1 MDLNRSAVDILVDLH
16 DRSLSAETLLQAT
29 FERINALNPA
39 VNAIV
44 GLADR
49 EDVLAQA
56 RALDA
61 GPVRGPLHGLPLAPK
76 DLVNVAG
83 LRSTQGSPI
92 FADLVPDTDDV
103 LAAKLRAAGAILIGK
118 TNVPEFGL
126 GSHTFNPVYGRTTNP
141 YDPARTCGGSS
152 GGAGVALALG
162 MLALA
167 DGSDMMGSLR
177 NPAAW
182 NNVYGFRPTWGRVA
196 RELNE
201 DGALHQMATRGPMAR
216 TPQDLALLLDVLT
229 GPDPLRAEMAAPE
242 PLLPGLQAF
251 AVAGTDLS
259 GMRIGWL
266 GDWGG
271 AFPCEPG
278 ILEVSADA
286 LDVLRGLG
294 AVVDDLLPPHDFDD
308 LWRSWTA
315 LRSWQVGAGLRSLR
329 RHADLMKDSAQW
341 EMERVEQMSAIDV
354 HEASAARARWAW
366 SAHALFER
374 YDALVLP
381 TTQVWPF
388 PIELAWPTAINGV
401 EMDTYHRWMAA
412 MVPVSLL
419 GLPALSVPAGFGE
432 AGLPAGVQIFGP
444 RGSDARLLA
453 IGEAYHRPTQ
463 WPQRRPPAMALD

>member
-1 MDLNRSAVDILVDLH
+1 MDLNRSAVDILADLH
-16 DRSLSAETLLQAT
+16 NRSLSAEAMLNAT
-29 FERINALNPA
+29 YERIDALNPA

-49 EDVLAQA
+49 DAMLTQA
-56 RALDA
+56 RAMDA
-61 GPVRGPLHGLPLAPK
+61 GPIRGPLHGLPLAPK

-83 LRSTQGSPI
+83 LRSTHGSRI
-92 FADLVPDTDDV
+92 YAEYVPDTDEV
-103 LAAKLRAAGAILIGK
+103 LAARLRSAGAILIGK

-141 YDPARTCGGSS
+141 YDPVRTCGGSS

-162 MLALA
+162 LLALA

-182 NNVYGFRPTWGRVA
+182 NNVYGFRPTWGRVPP
-196 RELNE
+196 EPEE
-201 DGALHQMATRGPMAR
+201 DGALHQMSTRGPMAR
-216 TPQDLALLLDVLT
+216 TPQDLALLLDVLSAR
-229 GPDPLRAEMAAPE
+229 DPMRPEVAAPP
-242 PLLPGLQAF
+242 PLLAGLQAF
-251 AVAGTDLS
+251 ADAGSDLS

-278 ILEVSADA
+278 ILAISADA
-286 LDVLRGLG
+286 LAVLRGLG
-294 AVVDDLLPPHDFDD
+294 AEVDNLSPPHDFDD

-315 LRSWQVGAGLRSLR
+315 LRSWQVGAGLLALR
-329 RHADLMKDSAQW
+329 DHADRMKDSALW
-341 EMERVEQMSAIDV
+341 EMERAAKMSAIDI
-354 HEASAARARWAW
+354 HRASAARARWAR
-366 SAHALFER
+366 SANSLFER

-388 PIELAWPTAINGV
+388 PIDLAWPTEISGV
-401 EMDTYHRWMAA
+401 KMDTYHRWMAA

-453 IGEAYHRPTQ
+453 IADAYHGPTQ
-463 WPQRRPPAMALD
+463 WPQRRPPALALD

>member
-1 MDLNRSAVDILVDLH
+1 MDLNRSAVDILADLH
-16 DRSLSAETLLQAT
+16 DRSISAETLLQAT
-29 FERINALNPA
+29 FERIDALNPT

-49 EDVLAQA
+49 DDVLAQA

-83 LRSTQGSPI
+83 LRSTHGSPI

-103 LAAKLRAAGAILIGK
+103 LAANLRAAGAILIGK

-196 RELNE
+196 PELSE

-216 TPQDLALLLDVLT
+216 TPQDLTLLLDVLS

-251 AVAGTDLS
+251 AAAGTDLS

-294 AVVDDLLPPHDFDD
+294 AVVDD
-308 LWRSWTA
+308 
-315 LRSWQVGAGLRSLR
+315 
-329 RHADLMKDSAQW
+329 
-341 EMERVEQMSAIDV
+341 
-354 HEASAARARWAW
+354 
-366 SAHALFER
+366 
-374 YDALVLP
+374 
-381 TTQVWPF
+381 
-388 PIELAWPTAINGV
+388 
-401 EMDTYHRWMAA
+401 
-412 MVPVSLL
+412 
-419 GLPALSVPAGFGE
+419 
-432 AGLPAGVQIFGP
+432 
-444 RGSDARLLA
+444 
-453 IGEAYHRPTQ
+453 
-463 WPQRRPPAMALD
+463 